1 SGYGYVLSSLSEG
14 EVTRKARLCQCAL
27 RPRRGGAADVRVGR
41 DRVRELLPV
50 GLAPHALDV
59 GEQELH
65 RVVAVERGG
74 GGPQALL
81 GLASERALGMVA
93 GEGSEREG
101 RPFGLVAGGVDLG
114 EAGEARRGGSG
125 LVRWGE
131 IASPPPL

>member
-1 SGYGYVLSSLSEG
+1 
-14 EVTRKARLCQCAL
+14 CAL
-27 RPRRGGAADVRVGR
+27 GRGRSGAADFRVGR
-41 DRVRELLPV
+41 NRIGELLPV
-50 GLAPHALDV
+50 GLAPHALDA

-65 RVVAVERGG
+65 RVVAVEREGG
-74 GGPQALL
+74 GAQALL
-81 GLASERALGMVA
+81 GLAPERAFGMVA
-93 GEGSEREG
+93 GEGGEREG